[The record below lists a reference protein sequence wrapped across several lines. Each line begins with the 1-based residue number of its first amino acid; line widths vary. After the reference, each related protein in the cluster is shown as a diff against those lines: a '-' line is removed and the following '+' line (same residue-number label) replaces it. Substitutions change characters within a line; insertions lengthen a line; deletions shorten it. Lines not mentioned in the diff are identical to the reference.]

1 MPAKKQ
7 GLRWDEE
14 SWEQV
19 QKVAESVGLKRSE
32 FIRRA
37 TLAAMA
43 LPHALCGV
51 RSTPHNAAPGSVVP
65 NPKHF
70 RKEVVWVK
78 GGEAETEKKADGD
91 SRPAF

>member
-1 MPAKKQ
+1 MAAKKQ
-7 GLRWDEE
+7 GLRWDDQTWAQIQR
-14 SWEQV
+14 S
-19 QKVAESVGLKRSE
+19 AESVGMSRSE

-37 TLAAMA
+37 THAAMA
-43 LPHALCGV
+43 LPHALLGV
-51 RSTPHNAAPGSVVP
+51 GTTPNNAAPDSVVP

-70 RKEVVWVK
+70 RKEVIWVK

>member
-1 MPAKKQ
+1 MKKN
-7 GLRWDEE
+7 LKAMRWDDEL
-14 SWEQV
+14 WQQV
-19 QKVAESVGLKRSE
+19 QASAHSVGLKRSE

-51 RSTPHNAAPGSVVP
+51 RSTPHNAAPASVVP

-70 RKEVVWVK
+70 RKEVIWVK